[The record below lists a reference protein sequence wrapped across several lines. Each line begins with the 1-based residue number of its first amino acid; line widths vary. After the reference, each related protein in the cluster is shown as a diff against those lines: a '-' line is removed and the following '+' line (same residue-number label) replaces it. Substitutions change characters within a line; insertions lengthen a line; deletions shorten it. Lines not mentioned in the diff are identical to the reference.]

1 VQSNNKKLRSDGET
15 AKQVIYGAM
24 SRKNNPHVVRFFRDN
39 CIIET
44 DAEALHKELWQR
56 YCDWTHFKGMRHT
69 LCLQSF
75 YQHCKKAGFKP
86 VSDRQRV
93 VKWKGVMLRPSTLD
107 DHKLRHEL
115 IDRSGNSVRLLQG
128 RTHIKQDAYSD

>member
-1 VQSNNKKLRSDGET
+1 MSNKS
-15 AKQVIYGAM
+15 
-24 SRKNNPHVVRFFRDN
+24 NPHVVRFFRDN

-56 YCDWTHFKGMRHT
+56 YCEWTHLKRMRHT

-93 VKWKGVMLRPSTLD
+93 VKWKGVMLRPLSLD
-107 DHKLRHEL
+107 DHKLARL
-115 IDRSGNSVRLLQG
+115 SSDRSRNSARLLQG
-128 RTHIKQDAYSD
+128 RTHIEQVAYSH

>member
-1 VQSNNKKLRSDGET
+1 MSNKS
-15 AKQVIYGAM
+15 
-24 SRKNNPHVVRFFRDN
+24 NPHVVRFFRDN

-56 YCDWTHFKGMRHT
+56 YCEWTHLKHMHHT

-93 VKWKGVMLRPSTLD
+93 VKWKGVMLRPLSLD
-107 DHKLRHEL
+107 DHKLARL
-115 IDRSGNSVRLLQG
+115 SSDRSRNSARLLQG
-128 RTHIKQDAYSD
+128 RTHIEQVAYSH